1 MNVTFKQ
8 LSVFVSIACYGTM
21 TQAAEALFM
30 TKGAVS
36 QALAELENQLGVRLV
51 DRQRARLHINHE
63 GRKLLPVADELL
75 ARLSGIEQLFGDS
88 VSEMRLQVGCTR
100 TIGSYVLPDMLQAFD
115 RENGCLPGVVIGNSQ
130 EIGNM
135 IHRFDIDM
143 ALVEGAVSDPYLV
156 CEPWVEDEMV
166 IVAGR
171 HHPLARKKSVTFGK
185 LSRERWLLR
194 EPGSSSRAFFDNQLA
209 LYLDNP
215 CVSLSLNASDAI
227 LSCVYNNLGLT
238 FISSR
243 MLEQP
248 LYAGHFVT
256 LDPGKRFLRRF
267 TMCYHRDKYISPTL
281 GKWLQFCRTWCM
293 T

>member
-1 MNVTFKQ
+1 MGF
-8 LSVFVSIACYGTM
+8 
-21 TQAAEALFM
+21 AL
-30 TKGAVS
+30 
-36 QALAELENQLGVRLV
+36 
-51 DRQRARLHINHE
+51 
-63 GRKLLPVADELL
+63 
-75 ARLSGIEQLFGDS
+75 
-88 VSEMRLQVGCTR
+88 
-100 TIGSYVLPDMLQAFD
+100 
-115 RENGCLPGVVIGNSQ
+115 Q
-130 EIGNM
+130 E
-135 IHRFDIDM
+135 
-143 ALVEGAVSDPYLV
+143 
-156 CEPWVEDEMV
+156 
-166 IVAGR
+166 
-171 HHPLARKKSVTFGK
+171 
-185 LSRERWLLR
+185 
-194 EPGSSSRAFFDNQLA
+194 LA